1 VPLEQEIQ
9 TGVAQNILKARQ
21 ARKYC
26 SSSSSSNSSSSPV
39 ITRIY
44 ILFFSNPVY

>member
-26 SSSSSSNSSSSPV
+26 SSSSSNSSSSPV